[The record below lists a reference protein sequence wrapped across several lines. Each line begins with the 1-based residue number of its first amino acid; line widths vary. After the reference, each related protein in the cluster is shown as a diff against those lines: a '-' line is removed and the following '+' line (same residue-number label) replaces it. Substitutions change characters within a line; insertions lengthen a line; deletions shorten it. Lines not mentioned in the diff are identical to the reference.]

1 MDGWMHISKESHRF
15 WYIYIYNLYIYIFID
30 CPSVLLPWQPLVQGA
45 NSLARLDTHF
55 HSSGVVCSGAMDV
68 WCVWKWEKNIWKL
81 NSLRTGKAP
90 SLIKV
95 NHQTK
100 WAMADMPILT
110 YWKGNANIVPR
121 WSVGIMWDIDGT
133 LLILIEIGRLVRPV
147 LILHVVHAG
156 HDADNLMLFRAR
168 KGHTARE
175 EDVHNDT
182 HTPPGTDQTAQT
194 AGAQLKLA
202 PKGWSSFLQPGV
214 TSHLE
219 L

>member
-1 MDGWMHISKESHRF
+1 MDGWMHVSKESHRF
-15 WYIYIYNLYIYIFID
+15 WFIYLYRFPK
-30 CPSVLLPWQPLVQGA
+30 CVAALAALGPRCKFFGKARHAFPLLGR
-45 NSLARLDTHF
+45 RLLR
-55 HSSGVVCSGAMDV
+55 GYGCLM
-68 WCVWKWEKNIWKL
+68 CLKMRRNIWKL

-90 SLIKV
+90 SLV

-110 YWKGNANIVPR
+110 YWKGNGHIVPR

-182 HTPPGTDQTAQT
+182 HTPPGTDQTDQA
-194 AGAQLKLA
+194 AGRELKLA

-214 TSHLE
+214 KSHLE